1 MATDSTTYAPPALTT
16 DSPDTALDRTAGRR
30 ILRQFAVFIACGY
43 LAYLILTLP
52 AITASL
58 QVMHLGWTIPALLC
72 VFGPGLILG
81 PLAWRAPTRRLKVAA
96 AITASGYVVAIA
108 TWWFGWTGEHLTG
121 NTDIWFSYFCGLA
134 AIAAALALPPRYSFV
149 VLVGVVVLATVIN
162 HAVRA
167 SAANGPLVPD
177 IAWAFAFSLVYFAA
191 AVMGMRTAAV
201 LDDTRAQ
208 AYSVT
213 AQAAAA
219 QARTVERQ
227 RFNQLTH
234 DGVMST
240 LLVAA
245 RQGNSDHLARQAQ
258 ATLADLDT
266 MREGTNTTETLPVD
280 AAVAHLRLAIT
291 TADPHAR
298 LRVHDRGRPAIPFP
312 GPAVRT
318 IAAATAEAVRNSHR
332 HANSA
337 TPTTVTV
344 SLDDLKLQVAVSDNG
359 IGFDPGTVP
368 ADRLGIAV
376 SIRDRMN
383 HIGGSAVID
392 SAPGHGT
399 HVTLYWE
406 QQHWEHQ

>member
-1 MATDSTTYAPPALTT
+1 MATYSTTYTPPALTT
-16 DSPDTALDRTAGRR
+16 DGPNAALDRTAGRR

-58 QVMHLGWTIPALLC
+58 KVMHLGWTIPALLC
-72 VFGPGLILG
+72 VFGPGLALG

-96 AITASGYVVAIA
+96 AVTALGYIVAVA

-121 NTDIWFSYFCGLA
+121 NTDIWFSLFCGLA

-149 VLVGVVVLATVIN
+149 VLVVVVVAATVIN

-167 SAANGPLVPD
+167 PEANGPLVPD

-213 AQAAAA
+213 AEAAAA
-219 QARTVERQ
+219 QARTTERQ

-240 LLVAA
+240 LLAA
-245 RQGNSDHLARQAQ
+245 SRQGNSSQLAQQAH
-258 ATLADLDT
+258 ATLTDLDA
-266 MREGTNTTETLPVD
+266 MREGTDTTETLTAE
-280 AAVAHLRLAIT
+280 AAMAHIRLTIA
-291 TADPHAR
+291 TADPQAR
-298 LRVHDRGRPAIPFP
+298 LQIHEQDHPARPWP
-312 GPAVRT
+312 GAVIRT
-318 IAAATAEAVRNSHR
+318 IAAATAEAVRNSNR
-332 HANSA
+332 HAHST

-344 SLDDLKLQVAVSDNG
+344 FLDGPTLTVVVADEGS
-359 IGFDPGTVP
+359 GFNPQTVP
-368 ADRLGIAV
+368 ADRLGITV
-376 SIRDRMN
+376 SIRDRMSV
-383 HIGGSAVID
+383 IGGSADID
-392 SAPGHGT
+392 SAPGRGT
-399 HVTLYWE
+399 RVTLRWVR
-406 QQHWEHQ
+406 Q